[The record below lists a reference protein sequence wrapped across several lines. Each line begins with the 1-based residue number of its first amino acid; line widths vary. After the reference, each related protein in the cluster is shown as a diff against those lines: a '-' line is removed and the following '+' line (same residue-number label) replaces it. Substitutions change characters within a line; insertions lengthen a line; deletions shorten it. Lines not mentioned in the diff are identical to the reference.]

1 MESLQQEV
9 VNYRRDIEYIFYGVD
24 TYTIQQFLEKDGP
37 EEYFKYTFIMYITDT
52 GIDHSK
58 VCGVRK
64 DIDDEKTIEFC
75 NCINSELHARYNT

>member
-24 TYTIQQFLEKDGP
+24 TYTIQMFLEKDGP
-37 EEYFKYTFIMYITDT
+37 EEYFKYTFIHYITDK

-64 DIDDEKTIEFC
+64 EMDDEKTIAFR
-75 NCINSELHARYNT
+75 NCIMKYFYTKDG